1 MMKIVQV
8 PSVAVV
14 AQVVASREVPS
25 PAFRLAN
32 RLRVER
38 APRKVAV
45 PVFPPADAAITLP
58 GAPLGVLEGRRV
70 FSHSGNRRV
79 GA

>member
-14 AQVVASREVPS
+14 AQVVASREVAPDS
-25 PAFRLAN
+25 WLAN

-70 FSHSGNRRV
+70 FSHSSNRRI